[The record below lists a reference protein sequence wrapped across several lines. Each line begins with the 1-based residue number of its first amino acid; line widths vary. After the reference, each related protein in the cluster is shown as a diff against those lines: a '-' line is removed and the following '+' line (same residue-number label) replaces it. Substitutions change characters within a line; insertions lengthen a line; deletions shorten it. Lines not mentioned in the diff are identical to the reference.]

1 MRVVREDEYQN
12 ARSNGQHSTLDWKK
26 LSEEQPPLESGAS
39 TRTELNPGGE
49 GDVAVKLKCL
59 TDGSEGPN
67 GAVRFWPVTG
77 GAMEER
83 GITLPKLSISC
94 GNREKLDNERY
105 RLVFHAVTILFLDG
119 QSSPY
124 GDTVEVE
131 NVRNCVSNSFRLA
144 QSSDS
149 DTVPRTC
156 TDAYISEVSKKAV
169 RSPNASGCVS
179 CAKEA
184 LQQFS
189 QTGFAVMLVCGSIL
203 ITKFART
210 RHNQL
215 SIFRR

>member
-39 TRTELNPGGE
+39 ARADLNPGGE
-49 GDVAVKLKCL
+49 GDIAVKLKCH

-67 GAVRFWPVTG
+67 GTVRFWPVAG

-94 GNREKLDNERY
+94 GNREKLGNEMFRILL
-105 RLVFHAVTILFLDG
+105 RAVRIFFLDG
-119 QSSPY
+119 RSSPH
-124 GDTVEVE
+124 GDVVEVE
-131 NVRNCVSNSFRLA
+131 NVRNCVSNPFRLA
-144 QSSDS
+144 QSSDG

-156 TDAYISEVSKKAV
+156 TDAYISAVSKKAV

-179 CAKEA
+179 SAKEA

-189 QTGFAVMLVCGSIL
+189 QTGFAVMLVCGSTF
-203 ITKFART
+203 ITKFARKC
-210 RHNQL
+210 HNQQYQ
-215 SIFRR
+215 